1 MKKIFL
7 LFAFFYFSTLSFGQK
22 YKYGAATIGG
32 MNLKIE
38 GTISIDDSIVI
49 IGGGDKNLKFKRI
62 KSSNDIV
69 YFTDGVMTNY
79 FLISPQKGKKKG
91 FEYETMI
98 IYNLDKKIIPNMTTI
113 YWCIKLKDE

>member
-1 MKKIFL
+1 MKKLVL
-7 LFAFFYFSTLSFGQK
+7 LFAFFYISTLSFGQK
-22 YKYGAATIGG
+22 YKYGVATIGG

-49 IGGGDKNLKFKRI
+49 ISGGEKNLKFKRI
-62 KSSNDIV
+62 KSSNEIV

-91 FEYETMI
+91 FAYETMI
-98 IYNLDKKIIPNMTTI
+98 IYNLDKRMNPNMTII
-113 YWCIKLKDE
+113 YWCVKLRD